1 VTHIETSKISVII
14 PTYNEAENLS
24 ILVRKIFD
32 QSIENLNLL
41 IIDDSSPDGTAEIV
55 NQLSKEFPGKIE
67 LVQRKKKLGLGS
79 AYKLGYRKSIEAG
92 SDIVVQM
99 DGDLSHSPRY
109 IPDFLQQLHCSDI
122 VVGSRYIEGG
132 KVDKNWNPL
141 RKIISKLGVISI
153 RLVTGLK
160 VKDVT
165 SGFKAYNIDVLKT
178 LNLQNLKCNGF
189 GFQAEML
196 HSCIRNGYLI
206 KEHPIYFND
215 RNNGKSKMSIHII
228 LEAIKYLTLIRFK

>member
-1 VTHIETSKISVII
+1 MTHIETSKISVII

-32 QSIENLNLL
+32 QSIENLNIL
-41 IIDDSSPDGTAEIV
+41 IIDDSSPDGTSEIV

-79 AYKLGYRKSIEAG
+79 AYKLGYLKAIEAG

-109 IPDFLQQLHCSDI
+109 ILDFLQQLHGSDI

-132 KVDKNWNPL
+132 EIDKNWNPL

-196 HSCIRNGYLI
+196 HSCTRNGYLI

>member
-1 VTHIETSKISVII
+1 MTHIETSKIFVII
-14 PTYNEAENLS
+14 PTYNEAENLP

>member
-1 VTHIETSKISVII
+1 MTHIETSKISVII

-109 IPDFLQQLHCSDI
+109 IPDFLQQLHGSDI

-132 KVDKNWNPL
+132 EIDKNWNPL

>member
-1 VTHIETSKISVII
+1 MTHIETSKISVII

-32 QSIENLNLL
+32 QSIENLNIL

-79 AYKLGYRKSIEAG
+79 AYKLGYRKAIEAG

-109 IPDFLQQLHCSDI
+109 IPDFLQQLHGSDI

>member
-1 VTHIETSKISVII
+1 MTHIETSKISVII

-32 QSIENLNLL
+32 QSIENLNIL

-79 AYKLGYRKSIEAG
+79 AYKLGYRKAIEAG

-109 IPDFLQQLHCSDI
+109 ILDFLQQLHGSDI

-132 KVDKNWNPL
+132 EIDKNWNPL

-196 HSCIRNGYLI
+196 HSCTRNGYLI

>member
-1 VTHIETSKISVII
+1 MTHIETSKIFVII
-14 PTYNEAENLS
+14 PTYNEAENLP

-32 QSIENLNLL
+32 QSIENLNLF
-41 IIDDSSPDGTAEIV
+41 IIDDSSPDGTSEIV

-79 AYKLGYRKSIEAG
+79 AYKLGYRKAIEAG

-109 IPDFLQQLHCSDI
+109 IPDFLQQLHGSDI

>member
-1 VTHIETSKISVII
+1 MTHIETSKISVII

>member
-1 VTHIETSKISVII
+1 MTHIETSKISVII

-32 QSIENLNLL
+32 QSIENLNIL

-79 AYKLGYRKSIEAG
+79 AYKLGYLKAIEAG

-109 IPDFLQQLHCSDI
+109 ILDFLQQLHGSDI

-132 KVDKNWNPL
+132 EIDKNWNPL

-196 HSCIRNGYLI
+196 HSCTRNGYLI

>member
-1 VTHIETSKISVII
+1 MTHIETSKIFVII
-14 PTYNEAENLS
+14 PTYNEAENLP

-79 AYKLGYRKSIEAG
+79 AYKLGYRKAIEAG

-109 IPDFLQQLHCSDI
+109 IPDFLQQLHGSDI

-132 KVDKNWNPL
+132 KIDKNWNPL

-196 HSCIRNGYLI
+196 HSCTRNGYLI

>member
-1 VTHIETSKISVII
+1 MTHIETSKISVII

-109 IPDFLQQLHCSDI
+109 IPDFLQQLHGSDI

>member
-1 VTHIETSKISVII
+1 MTHIETSKIFVII
-14 PTYNEAENLS
+14 PTYNEAENLP

-79 AYKLGYRKSIEAG
+79 AYKLGYRKAIEAG

-109 IPDFLQQLHCSDI
+109 IPDFLQQLHGSDI

>member
-1 VTHIETSKISVII
+1 MTQRKTSKISVII
-14 PTYNEAENLS
+14 PTYNEAENLP
-24 ILVRKIFD
+24 ILVKEIFD

-41 IIDDSSPDGTAEIV
+41 VIDDSSPDGTAKIV
-55 NQLSKEFPGKIE
+55 NQLSKKFPGKIE
-67 LVQRKKKLGLGS
+67 LIKRKKKLGLGS
-79 AYKLGYRKSIEAG
+79 AYKLGYRKAIEANV
-92 SDIVVQM
+92 DIVVQM
-99 DGDLSHSPRY
+99 DGDLSHSPKY
-109 IPDFLQQLHCSDI
+109 IPDFLQQLDNSDI
-122 VVGSRYIEGG
+122 VVGSRYIEKG

-141 RKIISKLGVISI
+141 RKMISKLGVMSI

-165 SGFKAYNIDVLKT
+165 SGFKAYKIDVLKA

-196 HSCIRNGYLI
+196 HSCIRNGHLI
-206 KEHPIYFND
+206 KEHPIYFSD

>member
-1 VTHIETSKISVII
+1 MTHIETSKISVII

-41 IIDDSSPDGTAEIV
+41 IIDDSSPDGTSEIV

-79 AYKLGYRKSIEAG
+79 AYKLGYLKAIEAG

-109 IPDFLQQLHCSDI
+109 ILDFLQQLHGSDI

-132 KVDKNWNPL
+132 EIDKNWNPL

-196 HSCIRNGYLI
+196 HSCTRNGYLI

>member
-1 VTHIETSKISVII
+1 MTHIETSKISVII

-196 HSCIRNGYLI
+196 HSCTRNGYLI